1 MYLWNTNIDI
11 MVSFLNVSLSI
22 YIINRK
28 NIKTISLFSFKLK
41 FVVNNIFFFCPLWG
55 GGFKLIFFKF
65 ICPCMQPYF
74 ITVYI

>member
-28 NIKTISLFSFKLK
+28 NIKTISLFSFKIK
-41 FVVNNIFFFCPLWG
+41 
-55 GGFKLIFFKF
+55 
-65 ICPCMQPYF
+65 ICGQ
-74 ITVYI
+74 